1 MTQIAQT
8 PVQSSISFPA
18 RVVVGVALAAAL
30 VGGILGG
37 TFQALSHPAAAGGPT
52 LSARD
57 QVVLQAGQEWEARYR
72 QMYPNSR

>member
-1 MTQIAQT
+1 MTQLAQT

-18 RVVVGVALAAAL
+18 RVVVGIALAAAL

-37 TFQALSHPAAAGGPT
+37 TFQALNHPSTAGAPT
-52 LSARD
+52 VSARD
-57 QVVLQAGQEWEARYR
+57 QVVLQAAQEWEARYR